1 MGDMYGKRTLLLCC
15 LGSAVLG
22 SVLGALA
29 GSLLVVIAGR
39 AVQGIGSGV
48 IPLAYGIVRDEV
60 PPRHLSRAVSVVTAA
75 GAGLGAGLGPVIMGG
90 VLSAHGWRAVFWLT
104 GALCLLALVLVL
116 ASTRGASTRFSARFD
131 LPGAVVLAAALTVLL
146 LGITNGAGWGW
157 TSPRIV
163 ALVAGAGAMAAW
175 WVRWERSRLEP
186 LVDLAVSTSRPVL
199 IAHLGGVMVG
209 FATFA
214 QFISSFTLVSL
225 PVGHGLGRSLAVAGL
240 VQLPGAAVLF
250 GAVLLATRISAAR
263 GSYALLRVGAALIVA
278 GFALAFVRHGSV
290 VEIALGVVVVNAGLG
305 SAFCALPILIM
316 EHVDHSQTAAV
327 NALNALARVIGS
339 VVSSAIVTAVM
350 ATGAVLVAG
359 QERPAEW
366 TFLAAYAIG
375 ATPAVAVG
383 LLAWRAE
390 RAGALPLACNSS

>member
-1 MGDMYGKRTLLLCC
+1 
-15 LGSAVLG
+15 
-22 SVLGALA
+22 
-29 GSLLVVIAGR
+29 
-39 AVQGIGSGV
+39 
-48 IPLAYGIVRDEV
+48 
-60 PPRHLSRAVSVVTAA
+60 VVTAA
-75 GAGLGAGLGPVIMGG
+75 SAGLGAGLGPVIMGG

-116 ASTRGASTRFSARFD
+116 ASTRGASTRFPARFD

-209 FATFA
+209 CATFA

-240 VQLPGAAVLF
+240 VRVPFPLSVIHHEVMVCPTPLPGGPNHEQRHRRPLQDHRHRHPSRRAA
-250 GAVLLATRISAAR
+250 
-263 GSYALLRVGAALIVA
+263 
-278 GFALAFVRHGSV
+278 
-290 VEIALGVVVVNAGLG
+290 
-305 SAFCALPILIM
+305 
-316 EHVDHSQTAAV
+316 
-327 NALNALARVIGS
+327 
-339 VVSSAIVTAVM
+339 
-350 ATGAVLVAG
+350 
-359 QERPAEW
+359 
-366 TFLAAYAIG
+366 
-375 ATPAVAVG
+375 
-383 LLAWRAE
+383 
-390 RAGALPLACNSS
+390 